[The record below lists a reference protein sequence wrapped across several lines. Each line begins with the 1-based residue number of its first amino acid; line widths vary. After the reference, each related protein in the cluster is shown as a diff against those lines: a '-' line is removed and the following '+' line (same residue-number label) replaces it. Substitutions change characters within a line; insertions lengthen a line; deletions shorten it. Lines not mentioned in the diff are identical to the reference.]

1 MPHLARKGRR
11 LIVGLDIG
19 TSSVVAVIKDMDNPA
34 NIAGI
39 GECPSLGIRKGV
51 VIDIDAAAQ
60 SIKPAVEGAQQMA
73 GANVTAVFAGFSGA
87 GVKVVANRVGIALG
101 KGRRIT
107 EDDIKRVIKNVRVVE
122 LPAGK
127 EVLNIVPV
135 DFSVDGISGIKKPVG
150 KFGSHLEIRA
160 CLLIVD
166 SFLIEQLAACID
178 KAGYKVVGISANA
191 LVLRELLTTAETE
204 LGTAIVD
211 IGGGT
216 TGISVYNRGFL
227 TGMEVLPVGGEHI
240 SSDLAIGLR
249 TTLSEAEEL
258 KRQIGVPDQAALNS
272 VKFLELSR
280 VGGTGTNRVALKTA
294 AEIIDSRLQEILDLI
309 EQSIIALSNNG
320 LLAGGVVLTG
330 GQANMKGFVQLVSER
345 MKMPVRAG
353 AFDISGISGNFSPD
367 PAWSVGVGIIKHVSR
382 SSMVTESSTRM
393 AVGSK
398 GNVKSKFFGL
408 F

>member
-1 MPHLARKGRR
+1 MARKGRR

-34 NIAGI
+34 NIAGL

-60 SIKPAVEGAQQMA
+60 SIKQAVESAQEMA
-73 GANVTAVFAGFSGA
+73 GVNVAAVFTGFSGA
-87 GVKVVANRVGIALG
+87 GVKVVANRSGIALG

-107 EDDIKRVIKNVRVVE
+107 EVDISRVIRNVRVID
-122 LPAGK
+122 LPPGK

-135 DFSVDGISGIKKPVG
+135 DYSVDGVPGIKKPVG
-150 KFGSHLEIRA
+150 KSGSHLEIQA
-160 CLLIVD
+160 SLLVVD
-166 SFLIEQLAACID
+166 SFLIEQLTACVN
-178 KAGYKVVGISANA
+178 KAGYKVLGISANA
-191 LVLRELLTTAETE
+191 LVLRELLTTSETE

-216 TGISVYNRGFL
+216 TGIAVYNRGFL
-227 TGMEVLPVGGEHI
+227 VGMDVLPVGGEHI

-258 KRQIGVPDQAALNS
+258 KREIGVPDQTALNS
-272 VKFLELSR
+272 VKFLELNR

-309 EQSIIALSNNG
+309 EQSIIALSNNS

-330 GQANMKGFVQLVSER
+330 GQAGMKGFTELVSGR
-345 MKMPVRAG
+345 MKMPVRVG
-353 AFDISGISGNFSPD
+353 TLDISGTSGNLSPN
-367 PAWSVGVGIIKHVSR
+367 PAWSVGVGLLRYASR
-382 SSMVTESSTRM
+382 SSVVTEGLTRM
-393 AVGSK
+393 AVGGR
-398 GNVKSKFFGL
+398 GNMKSRFFGL